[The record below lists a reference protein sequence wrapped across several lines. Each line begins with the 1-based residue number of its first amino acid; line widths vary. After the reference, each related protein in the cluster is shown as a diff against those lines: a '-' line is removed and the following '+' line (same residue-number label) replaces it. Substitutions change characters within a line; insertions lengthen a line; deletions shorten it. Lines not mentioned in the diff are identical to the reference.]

1 VREPRGA
8 CWVRGRVVAS
18 PRGAMYRH
26 YAARREIGGASLM
39 SDPRDINRDAK
50 WRRLAMNEGPGG
62 DVGASHAAWRC

>member
-50 WRRLAMNEGPGG
+50 
-62 DVGASHAAWRC
+62 